1 MTPLAL
7 IMLVAAHAK
16 IDYRVVATVVQIES
30 DWDATA
36 VSPAGAVGL
45 MQIMPYEAGPAF
57 ADRPTAEELAA
68 PHVNVATGCNILRDN
83 LRYYEGDWRSALAA
97 YNMGVAG
104 LNRRGLD
111 APAALEYLNRFASAW
126 RTMWPGD
133 ALPWEVDHV
142 ETMDDTGAGDS
153 AGAAVGGMPVSPM
166 P

>member
-1 MTPLAL
+1 
-7 IMLVAAHAK
+7 MLVAAHAK

-68 PHVNVATGCNILRDN
+68 PHVNVATGCNILRAN
-83 LRYYEGDWRSALAA
+83 LRYYEGDWRKALCA
-97 YNMGVAG
+97 YYMGIGG

-111 APAALEYLNRFASAW
+111 DDDAVLYLGRFATAW
-126 RTMWPGD
+126 AQLWPGE
-133 ALPWEVDHV
+133 ALPWE
-142 ETMDDTGAGDS
+142 E
-153 AGAAVGGMPVSPM
+153 VS
-166 P
+166 